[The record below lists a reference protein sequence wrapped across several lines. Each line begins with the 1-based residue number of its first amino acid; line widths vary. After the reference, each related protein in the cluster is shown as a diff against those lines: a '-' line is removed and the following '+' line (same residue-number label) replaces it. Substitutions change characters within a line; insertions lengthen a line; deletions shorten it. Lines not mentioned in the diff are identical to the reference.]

1 LGWRTVT
8 FDLGLRIND
17 LNNLNQLNDPNAL
30 SDLSHKNKGR
40 LEMTNTIKN
49 GSKIYFTKDHDMV
62 RRAVGDFVKKEIN
75 PNVDQWEEEGFAPL
89 KDIFKKMGDLGFL
102 GIRYDPIYGGQ
113 GLDYWYDT
121 VFLEELGHIKALGL
135 SVAITVQTHM
145 ATPAINEFGSDYLK
159 DTFLRAAIAGDL
171 VGAIAVTEPGAGS
184 DVAAIQ
190 TTAKKDNGDY
200 VINGSKM
207 YITNGTQ
214 ADFLTLLARTGDEPG
229 YHSFSLFVVPT
240 DLPGFSVGRKL
251 DKLGIRISDTAEL
264 FFDNVRVPAANLIGK
279 ENEGFIYQ
287 MMQFQHERFS
297 LLPFACTAAKDIIEM
312 TLEHIRQ
319 RVVFG
324 KPLIT
329 KQVLRHRLAD
339 WLTEIECLQQLIY
352 HIVRMKQAGLDA
364 TREISM
370 GKLIASQV
378 LNKVADGC
386 LQMYGGLGF
395 MNEMLISRYYRD
407 ARGLAIGGGA
417 DEVMRDVIAKM
428 EGY

>member
-1 LGWRTVT
+1 MKKK
-8 FDLGLRIND
+8 DQIAN
-17 LNNLNQLNDPNAL
+17 
-30 SDLSHKNKGR
+30 S
-40 LEMTNTIKN
+40 
-49 GSKIYFTKDHDMV
+49 IYFTKEHDMV
-62 RRAVGDFVKKEIN
+62 RRAVSDFVKKEIN
-75 PNVDQWEEEGFAPL
+75 PNVDQWEAEGIAPL

-102 GIRYDPIYGGQ
+102 GIRYDAAYGGQ
-113 GLDYWYDT
+113 DLDYWYDT

-145 ATPAINEFGSDYLK
+145 ATPAIYEFGSEFLK
-159 DTFLRAAIAGDL
+159 EAFLKPAISGDM

-190 TTAKKDNGDY
+190 TTARKDGKGY

-214 ADFLTLLARTGDEPG
+214 ADFLTLLARTSEAPG

-240 DLPGFSVGRKL
+240 DLPGFTVSRKL

-264 FFDNVRVPAANLIGK
+264 FFDNVRIPASYLIGK

-297 LLPFACTAAKDIIEM
+297 LLPFACTAARDIVDM

-319 RVVFG
+319 REVFG
-324 KPLIT
+324 KPLVAR
-329 KQVLRHRLAD
+329 QVLRHRLVD
-339 WLTEIECLQQLIY
+339 WLTEIEGLQQLIY
-352 HIVRMKQAGLDA
+352 HIVRMKEAGLDA

-370 GKLIASQV
+370 GKLIASRA
-378 LNKVADGC
+378 LMKVADGC

-417 DEVMRDVIAKM
+417 DEVMREVIAKM